1 MRRSKSDDRA
11 LRAAPVD
18 TETGE
23 LIDELIT
30 IPLDDTELSTVAAA
44 LTSIIK
50 HFAWQGNVGVAFP
63 AIRVDTTAEA
73 VNETMDSFDDA
84 VGEMSSSAFAM
95 EAGFA
100 ADKLVTSGKYEE
112 MEKVRAEERKKA
124 LKAKS
129 GAARL
134 NAPLAS
140 QSAEISTA
148 ADSRQSRLEVE
159 NYLKNA
165 VGRDVVVMSGPEAT
179 GYGEMNFRAEKLATG
194 TTVCVNLGKT
204 AGIALFDN
212 GILAHNPADVER
224 QLATF
229 NYPRW
234 ANAEL
239 PREENTPTDEEWKR
253 WAMRVQHYLMRIEA
267 VGRPDNFIIAGR
279 ASATFK
285 YWSKHMTEVKTPFY
299 NAEQGM
305 NAAVLGAG
313 KGASEILTL
322 RRDTARVRAAIGH
335 AKGLS
340 PQKLDEE
347 QLSAVFDELDEDKSG
362 RLSLEEL
369 AIGINRLNVKLS
381 EEEIKELFI
390 EMDYEDTGDI
400 NKREFIAWWKD
411 SIGNS
416 DVEIIHTM
424 NEYEQVLDDADGTDS
439 LTVLMVGVTYCK
451 PCKAFS
457 KKYQDFADRFNGA
470 RFIKVFGNENKDMT
484 VLCRDELKVKST
496 PTFYF
501 FRNKEQVHMHTGANA
516 GKFEK
521 FILANVKDG
530 EPGFG
535 SERQFEDPVEDP
547 KKGEKKASPAR

>member
-1 MRRSKSDDRA
+1 
-11 LRAAPVD
+11 
-18 TETGE
+18 
-23 LIDELIT
+23 
-30 IPLDDTELSTVAAA
+30 
-44 LTSIIK
+44 
-50 HFAWQGNVGVAFP
+50 
-63 AIRVDTTAEA
+63 
-73 VNETMDSFDDA
+73 
-84 VGEMSSSAFAM
+84 
-95 EAGFA
+95 
-100 ADKLVTSGKYEE
+100 
-112 MEKVRAEERKKA
+112 
-124 LKAKS
+124 
-129 GAARL
+129 
-134 NAPLAS
+134 
-140 QSAEISTA
+140 
-148 ADSRQSRLEVE
+148 
-159 NYLKNA
+159 
-165 VGRDVVVMSGPEAT
+165 
-179 GYGEMNFRAEKLATG
+179 
-194 TTVCVNLGKT
+194 
-204 AGIALFDN
+204 
-212 GILAHNPADVER
+212 
-224 QLATF
+224 
-229 NYPRW
+229 
-234 ANAEL
+234 
-239 PREENTPTDEEWKR
+239 
-253 WAMRVQHYLMRIEA
+253 
-267 VGRPDNFIIAGR
+267 
-279 ASATFK
+279 
-285 YWSKHMTEVKTPFY
+285 MTEVKTPFY

-516 GKFEK
+516 GSLRSLSSQTSKTGSPGSGRRGSSRIPWRIPRKGRRRHRRRGRYQHRSLNGWVLVRGRCETRTRRSKARRVSFWK
-521 FILANVKDG
+521 SNTIKQFFIHLHA
-530 EPGFG
+530 F
-535 SERQFEDPVEDP
+535 VE
-547 KKGEKKASPAR
+547 SLTR